1 MAQSVTNS
9 RGCFN
14 TLAQSETAH
23 LQKPVL
29 IVNGNGAELSDSNGL
44 KRKAKRKVI
53 TQSVVISMID
63 IEKENGN
70 TEMEKSL
77 WNTYHCQNKIHSA
90 NGKIYGKYCKNRF
103 CTLCSS
109 IRKASLINKYL
120 PIVKTWEKP
129 YFVTLTARAIS
140 LKSLK
145 RRMSDMNRG
154 FRLISSKLRKQH
166 QRGKGIKLVGLKSL
180 ECNFNPT
187 AKTYNPHLHLLV
199 ANKEMAEL
207 LIKEWLL
214 KCANHNGKNWAE
226 KWAQNMKPVNNTESA
241 LIEIIK
247 YSSKIFTDPTENK
260 KNKENKNNTT
270 TQQEIYVKAYGNI
283 LKSMQGLR
291 IFDRFGFNV
300 SKENDSNEVNSK
312 VVKDY
317 EEWVFDAKQF
327 DWINT
332 ANDKTL
338 TNYIPTPQLL
348 EILHYRSNSN
358 AE

>member
-29 IVNGNGAELSDSNGL
+29 IVNGNGTELSDSNGL

-70 TEMEKSL
+70 IEMEKSL

-109 IRKASLINKYL
+109 IRKADLINKYL

-129 YFVTLTARAIS
+129 YFVTLTAKAVP

-145 RRMSDMNRG
+145 KRMSDMNRG

-166 QRGKGIKLVGLKSL
+166 QRGKGIKLVGIKAL

-199 ANKEMAEL
+199 SNKAMAEL
-207 LIKEWLL
+207 LINEWLL
-214 KCANHNGKNWAE
+214 KCTDSNGKKWALE
-226 KWAQNMKPVNNTESA
+226 CAQNMQPAYNSEKV

-260 KNKENKNNTT
+260 KHKKNHPTK
-270 TQQEIYVKAYGNI
+270 QDIYVKAYSNI
-283 LKSMQGLR
+283 LKAMQGLR
-291 IFDRFGFNV
+291 IFDRFGFNL
-300 SKENDSNEVNSK
+300 SKENNSNEINSK
-312 VVKDY
+312 VIKDY
-317 EEWVFDAKQF
+317 DEWEFDPKQS

-332 ANDKTL
+332 ENNESLSK
-338 TNYIPTPQLL
+338 YIPTSQLL
-348 EILHYRSNSN
+348 EILNNRTDINS
-358 AE
+358 E